1 MQEWKCRGI
10 GGESGEARCE
20 GTFGTRRMGG
30 RRVVYRPG
38 REPREAQYSR
48 DHHSVKTVA
57 RQTDIFRDIFL
68 LLICLLT
75 KIEKKK
81 EESN

>member
-1 MQEWKCRGI
+1 MWEWEFRRV
-10 GGESGEARCE
+10 GGASGEVRCE
-20 GTFGTRRMGG
+20 GTFGTRQMGG

-57 RQTDIFRDIFL
+57 R
-68 LLICLLT
+68 
-75 KIEKKK
+75 
-81 EESN
+81 